1 MSKSF
6 PKLESDRSTAT
17 METYGINP
25 NCYSPQE
32 SVYNNDLHFV
42 SLFGIDISAHFFIML
57 FGLYALNLTTITTEH
72 AFKRIESLLAYKI
85 IRTLILSTFTTLA
98 AINISFLICDFYFA
112 FTTVHYYFPIIIIH
126 ASTYFFLSIEVCAIS
141 YYFSKHIKLTTYL
154 CSISEP
160 FFVRGINSIL
170 LSTMMYFIHRLWN
183 MFLVSIYFIAVA
195 PASTLA
201 TIALFISVTL
211 IVILAIA
218 SVSHTCC
225 YSDSKNC
232 AKILKILLLLLMISS
247 LTSVLVFLTII
258 FITFTL
264 NGLSATDIGS
274 IILSL
279 TIPLVMFVIS
289 LFVKRFLEE
298 ARSSETRDSFPIDN
312 QKDPRENCPLLEDSN
327 VRT

>member
-17 METYGINP
+17 LEIYYYSDP
-25 NCYSPQE
+25 SCYSTQE
-32 SVYNNDLHFV
+32 SVDNYDLHHI
-42 SLFGIDISAHFFIML
+42 SLFGIGISAHFFIML

-72 AFKRIESLLAYKI
+72 VFKKIESLLALKI

-98 AINISFLICDFYFA
+98 AINISFLICELYFA
-112 FTTVHYYFPIIIIH
+112 FTSTVSYFLSFIMKNVF
-126 ASTYFFLSIEVCAIS
+126 TYFFLLIEVCVIVF
-141 YYFSKHIKLTTYL
+141 YFSKRIKLSSYL
-154 CSISEP
+154 CSISKP
-160 FFVRGINSIL
+160 LFVRAINFIL
-170 LSTMMYFIHRLWN
+170 LSTMMWFFHRLWN
-183 MFLVSIYFIAVA
+183 MFFVSIYFIAVA

-201 TIALFISVTL
+201 TIALCIGVTL
-211 IVILAIA
+211 IFILAIT
-218 SVSHTCC
+218 SISHTCC
-225 YSDSKNC
+225 HSDSKHC

-258 FITFTL
+258 FIAFTS

-289 LFVKRFLEE
+289 LFVKRYLEE
-298 ARSSETRDSFPIDN
+298 ARSSESRDSLPINDH
-312 QKDPRENCPLLEDSN
+312 QDSRENRPLLGN
-327 VRT
+327 

>member
-1 MSKSF
+1 M
-6 PKLESDRSTAT
+6 
-17 METYGINP
+17 
-25 NCYSPQE
+25 Q
-32 SVYNNDLHFV
+32 
-42 SLFGIDISAHFFIML
+42 
-57 FGLYALNLTTITTEH
+57 LTTITTEH
-72 AFKRIESLLAYKI
+72 VFKKIESLLAFKI

-98 AINISFLICDFYFA
+98 AINISFLICEL
-112 FTTVHYYFPIIIIH
+112 YYAIKIIEVYLSIFFI
-126 ASTYFFLSIEVCAIS
+126 YFFLLIEVYIIIFC
-141 YYFSKHIKLTTYL
+141 FSKRIKLTTYL
-154 CSISEP
+154 CSISKP
-160 FFVRGINSIL
+160 LFVRAINSIL
-170 LSTMMYFIHRLWN
+170 LSNMMWFCHRLWN

-218 SVSHTCC
+218 SISHTCC

-232 AKILKILLLLLMISS
+232 AKILKTILLLLMISS

-289 LFVKRFLEE
+289 LFIKRYLDE
-298 ARSSETRDSFPIDN
+298 ARSSDSGGSLPIHYHHH
-312 QKDPRENCPLLEDSN
+312 PLLGANN
-327 VRT
+327 V

>member
-17 METYGINP
+17 IDTYYYYFDP
-25 NCYSPQE
+25 SCYSPQE
-32 SVYNNDLHFV
+32 SVDLHTV
-42 SLFGIDISAHFFIML
+42 CLFGIGISAHFFIML
-57 FGLYALNLTTITTEH
+57 FGLYAMKLTTITTEYV
-72 AFKRIESLLAYKI
+72 FKKIESLLAFKI

-98 AINISFLICDFYFA
+98 AINISFLICEL
-112 FTTVHYYFPIIIIH
+112 YYVIKTEAYYYPSFIMTNCF
-126 ASTYFFLSIEVCAIS
+126 TYFFLLIEVCVIVF
-141 YYFSKHIKLTTYL
+141 YFCKRIKLTTYL
-154 CSISEP
+154 CSISKP
-160 FFVRGINSIL
+160 LFVRAINFIL
-170 LSTMMYFIHRLWN
+170 LSTMMGFFHRLWN
-183 MFLVSIYFIAVA
+183 IFFVSIYFIAVA

-201 TIALFISVTL
+201 TIALCISVTL

-218 SVSHTCC
+218 SISHTCC

-232 AKILKILLLLLMISS
+232 AKILKTILLLLMISS

-289 LFVKRFLEE
+289 LFIKRYLDE
-298 ARSSETRDSFPIDN
+298 ARSSDSGDSLPIHYHHH
-312 QKDPRENCPLLEDSN
+312 PLLGANN
-327 VRT
+327 V

>member
-17 METYGINP
+17 MDTYYYIDP
-25 NCYSPQE
+25 SCYSPQE
-32 SVYNNDLHFV
+32 SVDNYDLHYI
-42 SLFGIDISAHFFIML
+42 SLSGIGVSAHFFIML

-72 AFKRIESLLAYKI
+72 VFKKIESLLAFKI

-98 AINISFLICDFYFA
+98 AINISFLICEFYYATKIIEVF
-112 FTTVHYYFPIIIIH
+112 FFSFFIYF
-126 ASTYFFLSIEVCAIS
+126 LLLIEVCVIIF
-141 YYFSKHIKLTTYL
+141 YFSKRIKLTTYL
-154 CSISEP
+154 CSISKP
-160 FFVRGINSIL
+160 LFVRAINSIL
-170 LSTMMYFIHRLWN
+170 LSTVMWFCHRLWN

-201 TIALFISVTL
+201 TIALCISVTL

-218 SVSHTCC
+218 SISHTCC

-232 AKILKILLLLLMISS
+232 AKILKTILLLLMISS

-289 LFVKRFLEE
+289 LFIKRYLDE
-298 ARSSETRDSFPIDN
+298 ARSSDSGDSLPIHYHHH
-312 QKDPRENCPLLEDSN
+312 PLLGANN
-327 VRT
+327 V

>member
-17 METYGINP
+17 IYYIDS

-32 SVYNNDLHFV
+32 SVVNYDLHYI
-42 SLFGIDISAHFFIML
+42 SIFGIGISAHLFIML

-72 AFKRIESLLAYKI
+72 VFKKIESLLAFKI

-98 AINISFLICDFYFA
+98 AINISFLVCELYFAYTTIVVHFYF
-112 FTTVHYYFPIIIIH
+112 FLSIMRNV
-126 ASTYFFLSIEVCAIS
+126 STYFFLLIEVCVIVF
-141 YYFSKHIKLTTYL
+141 YYSKRIKLTTYL
-154 CSISEP
+154 CSISKP
-160 FFVRGINSIL
+160 LFVRAINSIL
-170 LSTMMYFIHRLWN
+170 LSTMMFFFHRLWN
-183 MFLVSIYFIAVA
+183 MFFVSIYFIAVA
-195 PASTLA
+195 PAPTLA

-211 IVILAIA
+211 IAILAIA
-218 SVSHTCC
+218 SISHTCY

-232 AKILKILLLLLMISS
+232 AKILKIFLLLLMISS

-289 LFVKRFLEE
+289 LFIKRYLDE
-298 ARSSETRDSFPIDN
+298 ARSSEGGDSLPIHYHHH
-312 QKDPRENCPLLEDSN
+312 PLLGANN
-327 VRT
+327 V

>member
-17 METYGINP
+17 IRTVKIDSS
-25 NCYSPQE
+25 CFSPQY
-32 SVYNNDLHFV
+32 SVYNYDLHFV
-42 SLFGIDISAHFFIML
+42 SLFGIGISAHFFIML

-72 AFKRIESLLAYKI
+72 IFKKIESLLAFKI

-98 AINISFLICDFYFA
+98 AINISFLSCEFYFA
-112 FTTVHYYFPIIIIH
+112 FTNTKEYYFSSFIEIN
-126 ASTYFFLSIEVCAIS
+126 ASTYFFLLIEVCVIVF
-141 YYFSKHIKLTTYL
+141 YFSKHIKLTTYL
-154 CSISEP
+154 CSISKP
-160 FFVRGINSIL
+160 LFVRAINSIL
-170 LSTMMYFIHRLWN
+170 LSTMMGFFHRLWN

-201 TIALFISVTL
+201 TITLCISVTL

-218 SVSHTCC
+218 SISHTCC

-279 TIPLVMFVIS
+279 TIPSVIFVIS
-289 LFVKRFLEE
+289 LFVKRYVEE
-298 ARSSETRDSFPIDN
+298 ARSSESGNSLPIHYN
-312 QKDPRENCPLLEDSN
+312 HHPLLGAN
-327 VRT
+327 NI

>member
-17 METYGINP
+17 MGTYYYIDP
-25 NCYSPQE
+25 SCYSPRE
-32 SVYNNDLHFV
+32 SVDTYDLHCV
-42 SLFGIDISAHFFIML
+42 SLFGIGVSAHFFIML
-57 FGLYALNLTTITTEH
+57 FGLFALNLTTITTEH
-72 AFKRIESLLAYKI
+72 VFKKIESLLAFNI

-98 AINISFLICDFYFA
+98 AINISFLVCELYFA
-112 FTTVHYYFPIIIIH
+112 YNTIVVHFNFFLSIMRNV
-126 ASTYFFLSIEVCAIS
+126 STYFFLLIEVCVIVF
-141 YYFSKHIKLTTYL
+141 YYSKHIKLTTYL
-154 CSISEP
+154 CSISKP
-160 FFVRGINSIL
+160 LLIRAINSIL
-170 LSTMMYFIHRLWN
+170 LSTMMCFFHRLWN

-211 IVILAIA
+211 IIILAIA
-218 SVSHTCC
+218 STSHTCC

-232 AKILKILLLLLMISS
+232 AKILKIFLLLLMISS

-264 NGLSATDIGS
+264 NGLSVTDIGS

-289 LFVKRFLEE
+289 LFIKRYLDE
-298 ARSSETRDSFPIDN
+298 AQSSEGGDSLPIHYHYH
-312 QKDPRENCPLLEDSN
+312 PLLGANN
-327 VRT
+327 V